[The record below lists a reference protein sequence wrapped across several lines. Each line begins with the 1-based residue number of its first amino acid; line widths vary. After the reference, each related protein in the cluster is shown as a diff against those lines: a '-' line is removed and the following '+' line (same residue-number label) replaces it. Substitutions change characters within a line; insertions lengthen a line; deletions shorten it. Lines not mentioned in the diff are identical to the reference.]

1 MSDEIL
7 TSQGSQELKKRLPR
21 GAIKALATKYGF
33 SLVWISRVVSGT
45 AKSDPRIIG
54 DALRMASIEDEKR
67 AALHHIVQHQASG
80 EVMP

>member
-21 GAIKALATKYGF
+21 GAISALASKYGF

-45 AKSDPRIIG
+45 VKGDPRIIG
-54 DALRMASIEDEKR
+54 DALRMALIEDEKR
-67 AALHHIVQHQASG
+67 AALHHIVQHETSQ